1 MNVEYI
7 NPFIEATIF
16 VLESISSMKV
26 ESKKIYIKEDKAA
39 RGDVSSIIGLSGDL
53 EGSISVAFTENI
65 ILPLVSEMF
74 GEEMTD
80 LDDEV
85 KDAVGEIANMISG
98 RARQLLEIQGKN
110 LKAAIPTV
118 IMGKNHTISH
128 ITDEKI
134 LAVPFETEH
143 GEFTIE
149 VCLEG

>member
-7 NPFIEATIF
+7 NPFIKATLY

-26 ESKKIYIKEDKAA
+26 ESKKIYLKKDNAA

-53 EGSISVAFTENI
+53 EGSVSVTFTENI
-65 ILPLVSEMF
+65 ILPLVSEMLD
-74 GEEMTD
+74 EEMTE
-80 LDDEV
+80 LDEDV

-98 RARQLLEIQGKN
+98 HARKSLESMGKS

-118 IMGKNHTISH
+118 VIGKNHSISH
-128 ITDEKI
+128 ITDKQI
-134 LAVPFETEH
+134 LALPFMTEH

-149 VCLEG
+149 VCLEV